1 MNGLRYIK
9 IHYTLFKTI
18 KLWKHLTAKASG
30 KQALVHSS
38 LSSPGLDQR
47 PRRRRT
53 ALQTMTRELIAKT
66 EKSSTEIGID
76 LVFSQ
81 ATSVPNFSKAWEEEE
96 TSLSSLVVS
105 CEGRPPNSS
114 LIRVIPES
122 LCDKTLQNNG
132 FTFSCHCGSGSLV
145 ELRSKSIGAHL
156 VFAPTRACLWL
167 QSTKPLNEAPQTCQ
181 VSLKV
186 LL

>member
-1 MNGLRYIK
+1 MNGFRYIK
-9 IHYTLFKTI
+9 IHY
-18 KLWKHLTAKASG
+18 S
-30 KQALVHSS
+30 KQ
-38 LSSPGLDQR
+38 LSSENTWQRRRQAASKPWFIPHCHHQAWTRGHDVVEQPCKPWHKNWSQR
-47 PRRRRT
+47 PT
-53 ALQTMTRELIAKT
+53 KN
-66 EKSSTEIGID
+66 STEIGID

-114 LIRVIPES
+114 LIQVIPES
-122 LCDKTLQNNG
+122 LSDKTLQNNG